1 MNRTKDPYLYVEKLD
16 LRYKTDK
23 SLSEQDKRTD
33 LWKLLEDTYSEDEKY
48 KTLLIQYAIS
58 YLLKTKQDEDA
69 YNLYC
74 KYINEH
80 LKINPKEDFWD
91 QIALKVQQ
99 IDLGI
104 TEAGAYFAL
113 KANRINEAIRMYEYI
128 VFESGGILED
138 GEISMYSTTS
148 ACMNLADIYFSYGTR
163 NKALNLYGKAA
174 GRESRNR
181 IRSDI
186 YYRIANVYVSDG
198 DIKNALRSADYAVSI
213 FPENER
219 AVLLRNKLQK

>member
-1 MNRTKDPYLYVEKLD
+1 MYRLDACLNRTKDPYLYVEKLD

-91 QIALKVQQ
+91 QIASKVQQ

-174 GRESRNR
+174 GRGR
-181 IRSDI
+181 
-186 YYRIANVYVSDG
+186 
-198 DIKNALRSADYAVSI
+198 L
-213 FPENER
+213 
-219 AVLLRNKLQK
+219 

>member
-1 MNRTKDPYLYVEKLD
+1 M
-16 LRYKTDK
+16 
-23 SLSEQDKRTD
+23 
-33 LWKLLEDTYSEDEKY
+33 
-48 KTLLIQYAIS
+48 
-58 YLLKTKQDEDA
+58 LKTKQHEDA

-91 QIALKVQQ
+91 QIASKVQQ

-104 TEAGAYFAL
+104 AEAGAYFAL

-163 NKALNLYGKAA
+163 NKALNLYGKVA

>member
-1 MNRTKDPYLYVEKLD
+1 M
-16 LRYKTDK
+16 
-23 SLSEQDKRTD
+23 
-33 LWKLLEDTYSEDEKY
+33 
-48 KTLLIQYAIS
+48 
-58 YLLKTKQDEDA
+58 
-69 YNLYC
+69 
-74 KYINEH
+74 
-80 LKINPKEDFWD
+80 KINPKEDFWD
-91 QIALKVQQ
+91 QIASKIQQ

-128 VFESGGILED
+128 VFESGGVLED

>member
-1 MNRTKDPYLYVEKLD
+1 M
-16 LRYKTDK
+16 
-23 SLSEQDKRTD
+23 
-33 LWKLLEDTYSEDEKY
+33 
-48 KTLLIQYAIS
+48 
-58 YLLKTKQDEDA
+58 
-69 YNLYC
+69 
-74 KYINEH
+74 
-80 LKINPKEDFWD
+80 KINPKEDFWD
-91 QIALKVQQ
+91 QIASKVQQ